1 MSETDYLT
9 ILVAQTLGMAQSI
22 QPLIPPMF
30 SLAQFPPPTV
40 EVDVLRPLLNDEFFQ
55 AKPIISRRGEMHHTL
70 SVSRVI
76 PVGQHEVN
84 STFPHALDTNN
95 GQSVIN
101 HAPTEPNQ
109 IADLDWKISL
119 SHSRVPGASM
129 PTSEHDE
136 PTYRRDGAT
145 SMLNDTSQV
154 PGYSAANISSKNKTN
169 PLQSSSPISRDISQ
183 SSSSHRPISHPLH
196 VPQDSISVEPSLLET
211 NERPQGF
218 TSPDMAWAN
227 GQPHGS
233 TPPPT
238 PPSPLLYNE
247 KDVREAHHSVYSRGG
262 GGRVEWGGPLWSPVE
277 LQQATDPKN
286 LPLRSPVEAPIVPEP
301 ILHTKTN
308 PSNFVGIDSPRPQA
322 DVSRSPVGAD
332 SSRSYQRPFSSNEQP
347 LEPVRVTIGRV
358 EVRATLAAQEPS
370 QRTQATRPAQPAISL
385 QTYLEQRRSG
395 KV

>member
-1 MSETDYLT
+1 
-9 ILVAQTLGMAQSI
+9 
-22 QPLIPPMF
+22 
-30 SLAQFPPPTV
+30 
-40 EVDVLRPLLNDEFFQ
+40 
-55 AKPIISRRGEMHHTL
+55 
-70 SVSRVI
+70 
-76 PVGQHEVN
+76 
-84 STFPHALDTNN
+84 
-95 GQSVIN
+95 
-101 HAPTEPNQ
+101 
-109 IADLDWKISL
+109 
-119 SHSRVPGASM
+119 
-129 PTSEHDE
+129 
-136 PTYRRDGAT
+136 
-145 SMLNDTSQV
+145 MLNDTSQV
-154 PGYSAANISSKNKTN
+154 PG
-169 PLQSSSPISRDISQ
+169 SQ

-196 VPQDSISVEPSLLET
+196 VPQDSISVEPSLLKT
-211 NERPQGF
+211 NERPHGSTPPDMAWANGRPQGSTPPDMAWANGRPQGS

-227 GQPHGS
+227 GRPQGS

-277 LQQATDPKN
+277 PQQATDPKN
-286 LPLRSPVEAPIVPEP
+286 LPLWSPVEPQQATDPKNLSLRSPVEPHQAMDPKNLPLWSPVEAPIVPEP